1 MTRMG
6 GERELASSLFQGEDK
21 RGIILFDGVCNM
33 CNGGVNLV
41 LDLDDGKSFRFAALQ
56 SPAGMALLERGGRQ
70 RDDIS
75 SIILSTP
82 DATYDRSEAILR
94 IGVEMFGG
102 TLLFPLAL
110 LSQAAIFLVPAVIR
124 DTVYD
129 FVADNRYSF
138 LGKRDECR
146 LDDDRY
152 QDCFLPD

>member
-1 MTRMG
+1 
-6 GERELASSLFQGEDK
+6 
-21 RGIILFDGVCNM
+21 
-33 CNGGVNLV
+33 
-41 LDLDDGKSFRFAALQ
+41 
-56 SPAGMALLERGGRQ
+56 
-70 RDDIS
+70 
-75 SIILSTP
+75 
-82 DATYDRSEAILR
+82 
-94 IGVEMFGG
+94 MFGG

>member
-1 MTRMG
+1 M
-6 GERELASSLFQGEDK
+6 
-21 RGIILFDGVCNM
+21 
-33 CNGGVNLV
+33 
-41 LDLDDGKSFRFAALQ
+41 
-56 SPAGMALLERGGRQ
+56 
-70 RDDIS
+70 
-75 SIILSTP
+75 
-82 DATYDRSEAILR
+82 R